1 VQKYRVRARRNAC
14 MEMSVCIEIHVFLAI
29 LDMKHVFSVF
39 RVLLKNTYN
48 RLFVNVLRGI
58 FEEKCGAKKRIFAR
72 FCARGRVK

>member
-1 VQKYRVRARRNAC
+1 
-14 MEMSVCIEIHVFLAI
+14 MSVCIEIHVFLAI

-58 FEEKCGAKKRIFAR
+58 FEEKCGAKKRIFSR